1 MAVVK
6 YQCKN
11 CGDNLNYDADSG
23 MLKCDSC
30 GSTFEIEKIKKD
42 KNATRDGSSRRSDK
56 NSGGD
61 SHKFKGD
68 FVCPQCFE
76 AMNYDKNS
84 FQLSCC
90 ACGFKQGLA
99 DYKQPKNMP
108 PKGETAKPIV
118 SGDDIDVGAKKSSK
132 KQYVC
137 PCGQNLTPDANGDF
151 KCSNCGSNF
160 VAEVALSLEKEDDS
174 NAFVCPS
181 CGNDG
186 MDYNDKTS
194 MLTCSACGKSVGMY
208 EYGSASVGK
217 QYSSPEFEKIKEHTS
232 VSSYDDETAREYHC
246 DNCGA
251 VLVTESNTAATTC
264 GFCHSPMILSDRLSG
279 NYAPAQAIPFKMDM
293 KTAHEKFK
301 KWCKS
306 GIITPNNFRMVERVK
321 DIQGIYVPFW
331 LYDLNVRAQGE
342 AYCTRVRVSRSGDT
356 EITRTSHYKV
366 YRSVVSDYY
375 KLPADAAE
383 KMPDEYMDMLEPFNY
398 NELESFNMAYLTG
411 YAAQKYDYTDKDL
424 LPRITERVTEYI
436 SGYLRSSITGYTTV
450 MMKKVDA
457 DAKQRN
463 AVYTL
468 LPVYLM
474 NYRYKDKTY
483 TFVMNGQTGKVAG
496 KPPISIPKLVGL
508 FLAITLGSFG
518 ILKLIGSIAGF
529 L

>member
-30 GSTFEIEKIKKD
+30 SSTFEIEELKKGGGT
-42 KNATRDGSSRRSDK
+42 KKSKTSPSSKK
-56 NSGGD
+56 NSGGGG
-61 SHKFKGD
+61 SSKFKGE
-68 FVCPQCFE
+68 FVCPECFE
-76 AMNYDKNS
+76 PMSYDENS
-84 FQLSCC
+84 FQLSCRG
-90 ACGFKQGLA
+90 CGFKQGLA

-108 PKGETAKPIV
+108 PKGETASPIV
-118 SGDDIDVGAKKSSK
+118 SGGEEHSSAKKSRK

-137 PCGQNLTPDANGDF
+137 PCGKELTPDANGDF
-151 KCSNCGSNF
+151 KCSSCGSNF
-160 VAEVALSLEKEDDS
+160 VAAVASSLEKEND
-174 NAFVCPS
+174 NFFVCPS
-181 CGNDG
+181 CGNNEMKYD
-186 MDYNDKTS
+186 DKTS
-194 MLTCSACGKSVGMY
+194 NLTCPACGESMGIY
-208 EYGSASVGK
+208 EYGSAKG
-217 QYSSPEFEKIKEHTS
+217 QEYSSPEFEKIEERTS
-232 VSSYDDETAREYHC
+232 VSSFDDETAREYHC

-251 VLVTESNTAATTC
+251 ILVTESNTAATTC
-264 GFCHSPMILSDRLSG
+264 GFCHSPMILADRLSG
-279 NYAPAQAIPFKMDM
+279 SYAPAQAIPFKMDM

-301 KWCKS
+301 AWCKG
-306 GIITPNNFRMVERVK
+306 GIITPNDFRMVERIK

-331 LYDLNVRAQGE
+331 LYDLNVRASGE

-398 NELESFNMAYLTG
+398 DELKGFNMAYLTG

-436 SGYLRSSITGYTTV
+436 SGYLRSTITGYNTV
-450 MMKKVDA
+450 MMKNVDA
-457 DAKQRN
+457 NAKQRD

-474 NYRYKDKTY
+474 NYHYRGNTY

-496 KPPISIPKLVGL
+496 KPPISKPKLVGL
-508 FLAITLGSFG
+508 FMAIAGGSFG
-518 ILKLIGSIAGF
+518 LLKLIGSIAGF